1 MINIGFV
8 DDELNSFEDYK
19 IRLKRHD
26 INLVFNDSCET
37 FEDIKNWI
45 LFNGLKLVLIDYK
58 LSLKFDFTGTEL
70 VYYLNNEL
78 PDLVCIILTSFINDS
93 INENLVT
100 QNLILDKK
108 ILNDDLTSL
117 KLLFE
122 QNACVFDNRLNRRKK
137 EFESLIKKK
146 NNNELKKEDED
157 KFINL
162 YNILRSYNEI
172 DELPIEFLKTEAEKK
187 IDKLLEALD
196 KLLKD

>member
-37 FEDIKNWI
+37 FDDIKNWI

-108 ILNDDLTSL
+108 ILNGDLTSL

-137 EFESLIKKK
+137 EFEILIKKK

-162 YNILRSYNEI
+162 YNILKSYNEI

>member
-93 INENLVT
+93 INENLVA

-108 ILNDDLTSL
+108 ILNDDLTNL

-122 QNACVFDNRLNRRKK
+122 QNASVFDNRLNRRKK
-137 EFESLIKKK
+137 EFESLITKK
-146 NNNELKKEDED
+146 NNNELKKEEED

-196 KLLKD
+196 KLLKE

>member
-19 IRLKRHD
+19 IRLKRYD